1 MLYPVYVHLGDDN
14 HAHGVTIPDFPG
26 CFSAADDWDLLPA
39 NIQEAIE
46 LYCEGE
52 DMEIP
57 VPTSL
62 EKLMSNPEYEGGAW
76 LLVDVDVS
84 RLSTKPIR
92 INISLPENLVQNI
105 DRYAKTHHLTRS
117 GFLAR
122 AAIAEIQKATQR
134 SLDGA

>member
-1 MLYPVYVHLGDDN
+1 MYPGDDN

-26 CFSAADDWDLLPA
+26 CFSAADDWDLLPT

-57 VPTSL
+57 VPTPL
-62 EKLMSNPEYEGGAW
+62 EKLMSSHEYAGGAW
-76 LLVDVDVS
+76 LLVEVDVS

-122 AAIAEIQKATQR
+122 AAMAEIQKTSQR
-134 SLDGA
+134 SPDGV

>member
-14 HAHGVTIPDFPG
+14 HAHGITIPDFPG
-26 CFSAADDWDLLPA
+26 CFSEADDWDLLPT

-52 DMEIP
+52 YMEIP
-57 VPTSL
+57 APTPL

-84 RLSTKPIR
+84 RLSTKPVR

-122 AAIAEIQKATQR
+122 AALAEIQKAGV
-134 SLDGA
+134 S

>member
-1 MLYPVYVHLGDDN
+1 MLYSDYVHLGDDK

-26 CFSAADDWDLLPA
+26 CFSAANDWDSLPA
-39 NIQEAIE
+39 NIQEVIE

-57 VPTSL
+57 VSTPL
-62 EKLMSNPEYEGGAW
+62 EQLVSRHEYEGGAW
-76 LLVDVDVS
+76 LLVDVNVS
-84 RLSTKPIR
+84 RLSTKPVR

-105 DRYAKTHHLTRS
+105 DRYAKSHHLTRS

-122 AAIAEIQKATQR
+122 AAMAEMQKA
-134 SLDGA
+134 SVS

>member
-1 MLYPVYVHLGDDN
+1 MLYPVYVQLGDEN

-57 VPTSL
+57 VPTLL

-84 RLSTKPIR
+84 RLST
-92 INISLPENLVQNI
+92 NHDTS
-105 DRYAKTHHLTRS
+105 
-117 GFLAR
+117 
-122 AAIAEIQKATQR
+122 
-134 SLDGA
+134 SLDASYHVTCKPYPRFGL

>member
-26 CFSAADDWDLLPA
+26 CFYAADDWDLLPT

-57 VPTSL
+57 VPPRW
-62 EKLMSNPEYEGGAW
+62 KN
-76 LLVDVDVS
+76 
-84 RLSTKPIR
+84 
-92 INISLPENLVQNI
+92 
-105 DRYAKTHHLTRS
+105 
-117 GFLAR
+117 
-122 AAIAEIQKATQR
+122 
-134 SLDGA
+134 